1 MFAFTA
7 ARTVEREPGR
17 PGMAV
22 QVADLRRRGIED
34 EPVRLHHDPGTH
46 PGSSPVAT
54 ATASAARRDADRR
67 PYKRAHNEV
76 RTSVT
81 SPTKSSAVSAL
92 SRTTMRRP
100 AQAREAFR
108 CAKPNPVNPSRCST
122 TMTLAAGADNTPGK

>member
-7 ARTVEREPGR
+7 ARAVEREPGR

-46 PGSSPVAT
+46 RGSSPVTT

-81 SPTKSSAVSAL
+81 SPTTSSAGSPLAP
-92 SRTTMRRP
+92 TTHRP
-100 AQAREAFR
+100 P
-108 CAKPNPVNPSRCST
+108 AK
-122 TMTLAAGADNTPGK
+122 AHQ